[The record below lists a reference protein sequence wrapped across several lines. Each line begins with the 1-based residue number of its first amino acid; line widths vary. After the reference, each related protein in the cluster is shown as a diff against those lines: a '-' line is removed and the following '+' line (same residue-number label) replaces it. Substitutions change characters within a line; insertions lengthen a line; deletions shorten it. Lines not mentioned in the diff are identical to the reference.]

1 MNTKNTMKKTM
12 YPEAWGVH
20 LAGKGELTK
29 EDREKLLS
37 KLHRLMV
44 FIGCEIPLKVE
55 LEGEPVPLHELVWRL
70 ITHEGA
76 LTPEES
82 VAVDELHHEI
92 ELKIRE
98 EEFEIKSANI
108 TKDEARELFVEA
120 CGLIRAAVSLRDIEK
135 RETLRDHSKMA
146 ASAKVEAE
154 KRWLEYLKKIR

>member
-1 MNTKNTMKKTM
+1 MVNKTM
-12 YPEAWGVH
+12 PPKAWGVH

-44 FIGCEIPLKVE
+44 FIGCEIPLKVD

-70 ITHEGA
+70 MTHEGA

-98 EEFEIKSANI
+98 EELEIKSADI
-108 TKDEARELFVEA
+108 SEAEARELFVQA
-120 CGLIRAAVSLRDIEK
+120 CGLIRAAVALRDIEK
-135 RETLRDHSKMA
+135 RETLRDYSEIA
-146 ASAKVEAE
+146 ASSKVDAE
-154 KRWLEYLKKIR
+154 KRWLEYLKQIR